1 MLKKVA
7 LFLATSYTIALAT
20 VSLINLR
27 GKLPDV
33 EIDYGDK
40 IFHFLAYALLCWLWY
55 IVFYFK
61 QNLSKRK
68 AIIRAIILS
77 IFFGMLL
84 EVLQGTITSH
94 RSFDVYDAIANSLG
108 ALLAGS
114 LLLMK
119 WRIQVKN

>member
-61 QNLSKRK
+61 QNLPKRK